1 MGLEIMFLKT
11 HVREVCDDGETP
23 AGRGEGANTINNSQL
38 GILPLPGDQEHRFLK
53 FSNIS
58 LWTICPA

>member
-11 HVREVCDDGETP
+11 HVREVCEDGETP
-23 AGRGEGANTINNSQL
+23 VGRGEGGNTINNSQL

-53 FSNIS
+53 F
-58 LWTICPA
+58 